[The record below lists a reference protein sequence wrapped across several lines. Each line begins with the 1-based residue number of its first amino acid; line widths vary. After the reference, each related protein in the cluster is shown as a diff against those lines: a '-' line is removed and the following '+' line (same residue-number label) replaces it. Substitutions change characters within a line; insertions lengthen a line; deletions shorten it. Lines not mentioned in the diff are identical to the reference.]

1 MPRYP
6 IRSKVEALVG
16 RKVSIAISDPWEF
29 GSEVGTEPIRGNII
43 EAKRE
48 HRANSIGLL
57 RNDLAVIRLECPFAY
72 RSLKWE
78 YLLAS
83 PRHEGTRL
91 TDVSTAEV
99 VSFNFVRMP
108 SEQASSDAPFDFV
121 QCHAPPAIGLIG
133 TMRLGPPECAA

>member
-1 MPRYP
+1 
-6 IRSKVEALVG
+6 
-16 RKVSIAISDPWEF
+16 
-29 GSEVGTEPIRGNII
+29 VGTEPIRGNII